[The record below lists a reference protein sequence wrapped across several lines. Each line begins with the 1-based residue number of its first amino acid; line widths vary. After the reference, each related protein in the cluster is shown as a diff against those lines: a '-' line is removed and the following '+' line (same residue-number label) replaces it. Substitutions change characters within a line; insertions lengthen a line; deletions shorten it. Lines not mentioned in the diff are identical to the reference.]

1 MQYIP
6 AFSKLVEEF
15 EKLPGIGSKSAQKM
29 AYYIITSDKSVAKSF
44 SDALLEAKQ
53 KIHCCRICQNITD
66 KDICSVCAN
75 EKRDKSII
83 CVVEKPSDI
92 DAVERTRDYNG
103 VYHVLHGLISPM
115 NDVGPDDIKLSEM
128 LVRVSEN
135 DVSEIIMATRP
146 NVEGQA
152 TAMYIAKL
160 LKPFDVK
167 VTGLA
172 LGIPV
177 GGSLEY
183 SDSITLARAIENRRE
198 IQ

>member
-1 MQYIP
+1 MQFVP
-6 AFSKLVEEF
+6 AFAKLVEEF
-15 EKLPGIGSKSAQKM
+15 EKLPGIGSKTAQKM
-29 AYYIITSDKSVAKSF
+29 AYYIVASDNSVANEFAS
-44 SDALLEAKQ
+44 ALLDAK
-53 KIHCCRICQNITD
+53 KNIHLCNVCQNLTD
-66 KDICSVCAN
+66 SDVCSVCSN
-75 EKRDKSII
+75 DKRDTSVI

-92 DAVERTRDYNG
+92 DVIERTRDYNG
-103 VYHVLHGLISPM
+103 LYHVLHGLISPM
-115 NDVGPDDIKLSEM
+115 NDVGPDDIKLAE
-128 LVRVSEN
+128 LLHRVSEN
-135 DVSEIIMATRP
+135 DVKEVIMATSP

-160 LKPFDVK
+160 LKPFELK

-198 IQ
+198 I

>member
-6 AFSKLVEEF
+6 AFAKLVEEF

-29 AYYIITSDKSVAKSF
+29 AYYIVSSDKSVAKSF
-44 SDALLEAKQ
+44 SDAILDAKES
-53 KIHCCRICQNITD
+53 IHCCEVCQNITD
-66 KDICSVCAN
+66 KSVCN
-75 EKRDKSII
+75 LCSDEKRDNSVI

-92 DAVERTRDYNG
+92 DVLERTKDYNG
-103 VYHVLHGLISPM
+103 LYHVLHGLISPM
-115 NDVGPDDIKLSEM
+115 NDVQPDDIKLSE
-128 LVRVSEN
+128 LLHRVSEN
-135 DVSEIIMATRP
+135 DVQEVIMAISP

-152 TAMYIAKL
+152 TSMYIAKL
-160 LKPFDVK
+160 LKPFGIK

-183 SDSITLARAIENRRE
+183 ADSITVARAMENRRE
-198 IQ
+198 I

>member
-6 AFSKLVEEF
+6 IFSKLVEEF
-15 EKLPGIGSKSAQKM
+15 EKLPGVGSKSAQKM
-29 AYYIITSDKSVAKSF
+29 AYYIISSDKAVAKNF
-44 SDALLEAKQ
+44 ADTVLEAKQ
-53 KIHCCRICQNITD
+53 KIHCCKVCQNLTD
-66 KDICSVCAN
+66 KDICAVCASD
-75 EKRDKSII
+75 KRDRTTI

-92 DAVERTRDYNG
+92 DAVERTRDYKG
-103 VYHVLHGLISPM
+103 LYHVLHGLISPM
-115 NDVGPDDIKLSEM
+115 NDVGPDDIKLSEL

-135 DVSEIIMATRP
+135 DIKEVIMATSP

-183 SDSITLARAIENRRE
+183 SDSITLARAMENRRE
-198 IQ
+198 I

>member
-6 AFSKLVEEF
+6 IFSKLVEEF
-15 EKLPGIGSKSAQKM
+15 EKLPGVGSKSAQKM
-29 AYYIITSDKSVAKSF
+29 AYYIIAADKSVAKTF
-44 SDALLEAKQ
+44 ADTLLEAKQ
-53 KIHCCRICQNITD
+53 KIRC
-66 KDICSVCAN
+66 CSVCQN
-75 EKRDKSII
+75 LTDKELCSICSGDKRDRSVI
-83 CVVEKPSDI
+83 CVVEKPSDV
-92 DAVERTRDYNG
+92 DAIERTRDFNG
-103 VYHVLHGLISPM
+103 LYHVLHGLISPM
-115 NDVGPDDIKLSEM
+115 NDVGPDDIKLSEL

-135 DVSEIIMATRP
+135 DINEVIMAISP

-183 SDSITLARAIENRRE
+183 SDSITLARAMENRRE
-198 IQ
+198 I

>member
-6 AFSKLVEEF
+6 IFSKLVEEF
-15 EKLPGIGSKSAQKM
+15 EKLPGVGSKSAQKM
-29 AYYIITSDKSVAKSF
+29 AYYIIAADKSVAKTF
-44 SDALLEAKQ
+44 ADTLLEAKQ
-53 KIHCCRICQNITD
+53 KIRC
-66 KDICSVCAN
+66 CSVCQN
-75 EKRDKSII
+75 LTDKELCSICSGDKRDRSAI
-83 CVVEKPSDI
+83 CVVEKPSDV
-92 DAVERTRDYNG
+92 DAIERTRDFNG
-103 VYHVLHGLISPM
+103 LYHVLHGLISPM
-115 NDVGPDDIKLSEM
+115 NDVGPDDIKLSEL

-135 DVSEIIMATRP
+135 DINEVIMAISP

-183 SDSITLARAIENRRE
+183 SDSITLARAMENRRE
-198 IQ
+198 I

>member
-6 AFSKLVEEF
+6 IFSKLVEEF
-15 EKLPGIGSKSAQKM
+15 EKLPGVGSKSAQKM
-29 AYYIITSDKSVAKSF
+29 AYYIIASDGSVAKTF
-44 SDALLEAKQ
+44 ADTILEAKR
-53 KIHCCRICQNITD
+53 KIHCCSVCQNLTD
-66 KDICSVCAN
+66 KDVCSVCSN
-75 EKRDKSII
+75 EKRDRSVI

-92 DAVERTRDYNG
+92 DAIERTRDYNG
-103 VYHVLHGLISPM
+103 LYHVLHGLISPV
-115 NDVGPDDIKLSEM
+115 NDVGPDDIKLAEL

-135 DVSEIIMATRP
+135 DVKEVIMATSP

-160 LKPFDVK
+160 LKPFEIK

-183 SDSITLARAIENRRE
+183 SDSVTLARAMENRRE
-198 IQ
+198 L

>member
-6 AFSKLVEEF
+6 IFSKLVEEF
-15 EKLPGIGSKSAQKM
+15 EKLPGVGSKSAQKM
-29 AYYIITSDKSVAKSF
+29 AYYIIAADKSVAKTF
-44 SDALLEAKQ
+44 ADTLLEAKQ
-53 KIHCCRICQNITD
+53 KIRC
-66 KDICSVCAN
+66 CSVCQN
-75 EKRDKSII
+75 LTDKELCSICSGDKRDRSVI
-83 CVVEKPSDI
+83 CVVEKPSDV
-92 DAVERTRDYNG
+92 DAIERTRDFNG
-103 VYHVLHGLISPM
+103 LYHVLHGLISPM
-115 NDVGPDDIKLSEM
+115 NDVGPDDIRLSEL

-135 DVSEIIMATRP
+135 DINEVIMATSP

-183 SDSITLARAIENRRE
+183 SDSITLARAMENRRE
-198 IQ
+198 I

>member
-1 MQYIP
+1 M
-6 AFSKLVEEF
+6 
-15 EKLPGIGSKSAQKM
+15 
-29 AYYIITSDKSVAKSF
+29 
-44 SDALLEAKQ
+44 DA
-53 KIHCCRICQNITD
+53 I
-66 KDICSVCAN
+66 
-75 EKRDKSII
+75 
-83 CVVEKPSDI
+83 
-92 DAVERTRDYNG
+92 ERTRDYNG
-103 VYHVLHGLISPM
+103 LYHVLHGLISPM
-115 NDVGPDDIKLSEM
+115 NDVGPDDIKLSEL

-135 DVSEIIMATRP
+135 DISEVIMATSP

-183 SDSITLARAIENRRE
+183 SDSITLARAMENRRE
-198 IQ
+198 I

>member
-6 AFSKLVEEF
+6 IFSKLVEEF
-15 EKLPGIGSKSAQKM
+15 EKLPGVGSKSAQKM
-29 AYYIITSDKSVAKSF
+29 AYYIISADKSVAKAF
-44 SDALLEAKQ
+44 ADTLIEAKQ
-53 KIHCCRICQNITD
+53 KIRC
-66 KDICSVCAN
+66 CSVCQNLTDKELCSICAGD
-75 EKRDKSII
+75 KRNRSVI
-83 CVVEKPSDI
+83 CVVEKPSDV
-92 DAVERTRDYNG
+92 DAIERTRDYNG
-103 VYHVLHGLISPM
+103 LYHVLHGLISPM
-115 NDVGPDDIKLSEM
+115 NDVGPDDIKLSEL

-135 DVSEIIMATRP
+135 DISEVIMATSP

-183 SDSITLARAIENRRE
+183 SDSITLARAMENRRE
-198 IQ
+198 I

>member
-1 MQYIP
+1 MQFVP

-15 EKLPGIGSKSAQKM
+15 EKLPGIGSKTAQKM
-29 AYYIITSDKSVAKSF
+29 AYYIVASDKAVAKSF
-44 SDALLEAKQ
+44 ADALIAAKEN
-53 KIHCCRICQNITD
+53 INCCSVCQNITD
-66 KDICSVCAN
+66 KEICSVCSN
-75 EKRDKSII
+75 ERRDKSVI

-92 DAVERTRDYNG
+92 DVIERTRDYNG
-103 VYHVLHGLISPM
+103 LYHVLHGLISPM
-115 NDVGPDDIKLSEM
+115 NDVGPDDIKLPE
-128 LVRVSEN
+128 LLHRVSEN
-135 DVSEIIMATRP
+135 NITEVIMATSP

-160 LKPFDVK
+160 LKPFGVK

-183 SDSITLARAIENRRE
+183 SDSITLARAMENRRE
-198 IQ
+198 L

>member
-6 AFSKLVEEF
+6 IFSKLVEEF
-15 EKLPGIGSKSAQKM
+15 EKLPGVGSKSAQKM
-29 AYYIITSDKSVAKSF
+29 AYYIIAADKSVAKAF
-44 SDALLEAKQ
+44 ADTLIEAKQ
-53 KIHCCRICQNITD
+53 KIRC
-66 KDICSVCAN
+66 CSVCQN
-75 EKRDKSII
+75 LTEKELCSICAGDKRNRSVI
-83 CVVEKPSDI
+83 CVVEKPSDV
-92 DAVERTRDYNG
+92 DAIERTRDYNG
-103 VYHVLHGLISPM
+103 LYHVLHGLISPM
-115 NDVGPDDIKLSEM
+115 NDVGPDDIKLSEL

-135 DVSEIIMATRP
+135 DISEVIMATSP

-183 SDSITLARAIENRRE
+183 SDSITLARAMENRRE
-198 IQ
+198 I